1 MEVRRVT
8 AEGGYRVT
16 HDEGEDRMRALP
28 RREDR
33 ALRRIA
39 GLGGCAMIGEL
50 VSGGLAATDED
61 MFVVLKAL
69 KDGGYVS
76 THGGRPDVSDLR
88 TRLIHITDVGRR
100 YVERKPHSLFRMVMT
115 DIMRSS
121 ASRARALAV
130 RGEKR
135 V

>member
-1 MEVRRVT
+1 
-8 AEGGYRVT
+8 
-16 HDEGEDRMRALP
+16 MRSLP

-33 ALRRIA
+33 TLRRIA
-39 GLGGCAMIGEL
+39 GLGGSAMLGEL
-50 VSGGLAATDED
+50 VSGGLAGNDED

-69 KDGGYVS
+69 KVGGYVF

-100 YVERKPHSLFRMVMT
+100 YVERKPHGLFRMVVT

-121 ASRARALAV
+121 AARARALAV